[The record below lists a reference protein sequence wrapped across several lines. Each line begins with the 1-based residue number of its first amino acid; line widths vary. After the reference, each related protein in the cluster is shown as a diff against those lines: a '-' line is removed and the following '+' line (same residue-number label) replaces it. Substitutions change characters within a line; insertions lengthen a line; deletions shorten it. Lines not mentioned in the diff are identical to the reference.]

1 MTCSVCG
8 DSLNGTYFTFLN
20 KLICERDYNVSVP
33 ELANIDARANEITYL
48 LYFCI
53 LFVPEQNF
61 PISTISTL
69 STAAECSEDVQ
80 RVRVP
85 DLGRVLHPGQRQ
97 GGVRSGLQG
106 NIPTLSTVI
115 TDNPRQK
122 TLDICK
128 KCSRP
133 VEGKLVKLSGSVY
146 HPQCFSCQVKSHKDQ
161 G

>member
-20 KLICERDYNVSVP
+20 KLICEKDYNVSVQKLMP
-33 ELANIDARANEITYL
+33 ELSKKV
-48 LYFCI
+48 F
-53 LFVPEQNF
+53 
-61 PISTISTL
+61 TISTL
-69 STAAECSEDVQ
+69 STAAECAEDVQ

-97 GGVRSGLQG
+97 GGVRGGLQG

-115 TDNPRQK
+115 TDNTRQK

-146 HPQCFSCQVKSHKDQ
+146 HPQCFSCQVRSHEDQ
-161 G
+161 A

>member
-1 MTCSVCG
+1 MHDLLCVRGQPQWHLLHLPQQAHLREGLQCECAEVCAG
-8 DSLNGTYFTFLN
+8 AWIL
-20 KLICERDYNVSVP
+20 LILIP
-33 ELANIDARANEITYL
+33 ELSKKV
-48 LYFCI
+48 FI
-53 LFVPEQNF
+53 L
-61 PISTISTL
+61 STTL
-69 STAAECSEDVQ
+69 STAAECAEDVQ

-97 GGVRSGLQG
+97 GGVRGGLQG

-115 TDNPRQK
+115 TDNTRQK

-146 HPQCFSCQVKSHKDQ
+146 HPQCFSCQVRSHEDQ